1 MRKMN
6 LKTELKLIKA
16 MGDILSTADRPLIIL
31 PEDDLAVMD
40 PANVCEFIAKTE
52 NGKRLLARFIES
64 DADKTAIPT
73 LDFKRDGIAVS
84 KYSIEYLTKI
94 MNMFNIM
101 GTSVKLT
108 MANDYPLMLENDDF
122 KVFLAQ
128 RVPDD

>member
-1 MRKMN
+1 MN

-64 DADKTAIPT
+64 DADKVVIPN

-94 MNMFNIM
+94 MAMFNIM
-101 GTSVKLT
+101 DQSVKLT
-108 MANDYPLMLENDDF
+108 MANDYPIIIENNDF
-122 KVFLAQ
+122 KVILAP
-128 RVPDD
+128 RISND